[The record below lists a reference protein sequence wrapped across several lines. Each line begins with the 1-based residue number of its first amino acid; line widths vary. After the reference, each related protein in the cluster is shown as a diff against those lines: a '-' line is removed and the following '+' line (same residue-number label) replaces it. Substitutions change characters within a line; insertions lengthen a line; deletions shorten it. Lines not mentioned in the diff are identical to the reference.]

1 MKKFY
6 RFSSLLLL
14 TPAIAVITACHDKPI
29 AGYGYLSSLEL
40 VNNPDFDQP
49 EYLLPGNALIPSD
62 DSGHR

>member
-40 VNNPDFDQP
+40 VNNPDFEQP
-49 EYLLPGNALIPSD
+49 GDFSAGDALIPSN